1 MLDQFSPLILVWAF
15 TYFIH
20 SSTLIAFAYFLDRG
34 GLLKKTRNAE
44 LVWRFALMGG
54 LLTSAAQLALT
65 SLNDT
70 SKASAPQAV
79 IQKNAANTSTKA
91 LPLISPL
98 EYPLRDN
105 LQSEHDSNSNH
116 AEATSFAP
124 KLSSILGTNPRLV
137 QAPLHI
143 ELPSGTQQTTKY
155 LVIIWAIIAA
165 LGCFATYR
173 SARYL
178 NRLAAFFPDA
188 DKNALKQLLN
198 RVAERD
204 QTRIQ
209 LKVSEQ
215 WNSPFVTPD
224 NTICIPRWAY
234 TSLTQDQRDAML
246 AHEVAHVLRR
256 DPAWRVAMQLLARI
270 CFFQPL
276 HHFAIHKLE
285 LVAELACDE
294 RAAQSSGKPH
304 QLAEAL
310 YACAKVTKTNEAPS
324 LALAMSR
331 RGSPLLKRITSLL
344 DQDLLRQAAI
354 PQSRVA
360 LSVKYGFL
368 SIGLLAIV
376 YSTPSI
382 MISFEKAN
390 PQLLAVMQKVKQA
403 TQEVLPIANR
413 SEEIAQALV
422 SAKPASNFT
431 HLVSPDIP
439 EQLTVQEVNMTPLP
453 QVQEISPYKLNQEG
467 LQEATGLRDKKD
479 FSKAAKIYQVLADK
493 GSVEAQQALG
503 EMYWYGNG
511 VASNPRIAIEWFK
524 KAASNGSLNAEKYLA
539 LLTERE
545 RRIAEI
551 NYFLEEFDGNELKFS
566 EMHCTRP
573 DFSDPAKNSVDIE
586 NMIGQM
592 NEFAS
597 CFNKYGEKLNSSKN
611 LSSIIPNDLLR
622 LMTEDEIDKAINR
635 STRTLATI
643 RLMANMIADDFTM
656 EKKSWE
662 SRTREYFKGARSRD
676 WVSIKRVA
684 LVDGVDPELAA
695 MHDPQLVKVNTE
707 TRLQFTGMQF

>member
-1 MLDQFSPLILVWAF
+1 VLDQFSPLILVWAF

-20 SSTLIAFAYFLDRG
+20 SSTLIAIAYLFDRG

-54 LLTSAAQLALT
+54 LLTSAAQLWLSSANDAQNAITTPSLIEKTAASPSKTLALI
-65 SLNDT
+65 
-70 SKASAPQAV
+70 P
-79 IQKNAANTSTKA
+79 
-91 LPLISPL
+91 PL
-98 EYPLRDN
+98 EYPLRDKLN
-105 LQSEHDSNSNH
+105 TVQDEQKTSNTEISSTARNVS
-116 AEATSFAP
+116 SF
-124 KLSSILGTNPRLV
+124 LSGNQRFNQT
-137 QAPLHI
+137 PLHI

-155 LVIIWAIIAA
+155 LVMIWALIAA
-165 LGCFATYR
+165 LGCMATYR
-173 SARYL
+173 SARHL
-178 NRLAAFFPDA
+178 NRLAAYFPDA
-188 DKNALKQLLN
+188 DKDALKQLLN
-198 RVAERD
+198 RVSDRD

-224 NTICIPRWAY
+224 STICIPRWAY
-234 TSLTQDQRDAML
+234 TDLTQDQRDAML

-285 LVAELACDE
+285 LLAELACDE
-294 RAAQSSGKPH
+294 RAAQTSGKPH

-354 PQSRVA
+354 PQSRTA
-360 LSVKYGFL
+360 ISLKYGLLSV
-368 SIGLLAIV
+368 GLLAMV
-376 YSTPSI
+376 YSTPNI

-390 PQLLAVMQKVKQA
+390 PQLLAVMQKVKRVTEA
-403 TQEVLPIANR
+403 AIPNVSGSEILTQIVGSTTPSPTPKIYEV
-413 SEEIAQALV
+413 S
-422 SAKPASNFT
+422 T
-431 HLVSPDIP
+431 TP
-439 EQLTVQEVNMTPLP
+439 EQLTEQESSKPHLAQAPEVLP
-453 QVQEISPYKLNQEG
+453 SKLSAEI

-479 FSKAAKIYQVLADK
+479 FNKAARIYQVLADK

-511 VASNPRIAIEWFK
+511 VTSNPQLAAEWFK

-539 LLTERE
+539 LLNERE
-545 RRIAEI
+545 KRIAEI
-551 NYFLEEFDGNELKFS
+551 NYYLEEFDGKDLKFS
-566 EMHCTRP
+566 EMNCTRP
-573 DFSDPAKNSVDIE
+573 DFSDTAKNSVDIE

-592 NEFAS
+592 NEFAT

-611 LSSIIPNDLLR
+611 LSSVIPNELLR
-622 LMTEDEIDKAINR
+622 LMTEAEIDKAMSR

-656 EKKSWE
+656 EKRSWE

-684 LVDGVDPELAA
+684 LVNGVDPELAV
-695 MHDPQLVKVNTE
+695 MHDPQLVRVNTE
-707 TRLQFTGMQF
+707 TRLHFNGM